1 MRRASHA
8 ARATRGT
15 ERRAWARTL
24 AWVALGVFAAVFVA
38 IIVIANRGEGA
49 RWWGF
54 LETIPYGDKLGH
66 FGLLG
71 TFSLLLN
78 LALRGRRLA
87 RVVPWVMLGSV
98 LLAVAITA
106 EECSQAFLASRTF
119 DLADLAAN
127 FVGIAAGEVVVRW
140 ILRRRG

>member
-1 MRRASHA
+1 V

-15 ERRAWARTL
+15 ERRAWTRTI
-24 AWVALGVFAAVFVA
+24 AWVALVLFAGIFVG
-38 IIVIANRGEGA
+38 IVVIANRGEGA

-54 LETIPYGDKLGH
+54 LESVPYGDKLGH

-78 LALRGRRLA
+78 LALRGRRLTRA
-87 RVVPWVMLGSV
+87 VPWVMLGSV

-106 EECSQAFLASRTF
+106 EECSQALLATRTF

-127 FVGIAAGEVVVRW
+127 FAGIAAGEVVVRW